1 MPAGGKEPEVPC
13 AQTDRVLLPYA
24 IAGCTGP
31 ETGSA
36 EPSAFISPDPAVIA
50 TPSLP
55 ISYYISQGG
64 RHFLLILLFPGWP
77 RQNQQFHR
85 AYHYCPPISFVS
97 SSGPCFEPDDAPLF
111 LASTMLTACDH
122 SPWSWSRVPRRMD
135 GALSM
140 IAWPIASQVTAA
152 LEYAYDKSVIH
163 RHRKPANA
171 PQAQLRSC
179 FFRGRLRTRFPVT
192 RNTAL
197 TMAGG
202 ICDIASSPTPCSQ

>member
-13 AQTDRVLLPYA
+13 AQTDRVLLPHA

-111 LASTMLTACDH
+111 LASTMLTACEY
-122 SPWSWSRVPRRMD
+122 SPWNWSRVPSRMD
-135 GALSM
+135 GTPSM
-140 IAWPIASQVTAA
+140 MLGPS
-152 LEYAYDKSVIH
+152 
-163 RHRKPANA
+163 P
-171 PQAQLRSC
+171 LRSLRLLSTHMTRVSSTGIETRPMHLKPSSNHA
-179 FFRGRLRTRFPVT
+179 FLEAGFGR
-192 RNTAL
+192 
-197 TMAGG
+197 
-202 ICDIASSPTPCSQ
+202 ASL